1 MDFDR
6 FGKRT
11 KKRIHEIKNHSIWI
25 NIRREIKEQKLDRK
39 SIAKREKFEI
49 KSKVNQIYD
58 SKL

>member
-6 FGKRT
+6 FRKRT
-11 KKRIHEIKNHSIWI
+11 QRRIHKIKNHSIWI
-25 NIRREIKEQKLDRK
+25 KIRIEIKQQTLDRK
-39 SIAKREKFEI
+39 SIAKREKFDM